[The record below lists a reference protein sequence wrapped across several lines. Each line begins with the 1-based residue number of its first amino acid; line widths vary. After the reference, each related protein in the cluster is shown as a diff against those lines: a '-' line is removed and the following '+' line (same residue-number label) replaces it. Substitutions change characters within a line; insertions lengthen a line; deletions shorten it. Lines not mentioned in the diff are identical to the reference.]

1 MVKIDTL
8 NAYIEECNKALKS
21 NDTNSASELRQRI
34 VAVYAIEIE
43 HLKNRLPYFGTNE
56 DSSVAAIMDDIR
68 ALIDILGNH
77 RDDLELAEIREIREL
92 EKLKLQSSINVTNN
106 NNSSSTATSSSN
118 TTVSIT
124 NTLERLQALPDT
136 AISQEEK
143 EALEE
148 KLAALQIALD
158 SRDNDKA
165 KLKLTNVLKYIGDK
179 CVDAGIAVLPYLGQ
193 VAATF

>member
-1 MVKIDTL
+1 MGKIDAL
-8 NAYIEECNKALKS
+8 NGYIEECNEIIKS
-21 NDTNSASELRQRI
+21 NDTDLAYELIHRMI
-34 VAVYAIEIE
+34 AVYGIEIKRLE
-43 HLKNRLPYFGTNE
+43 VRLPCTGAGTST
-56 DSSVAAIMDDIR
+56 DIMDDIP
-68 ALIDILGNH
+68 ALKQILGNH
-77 RDDLELAEIREIREL
+77 KDDLELAEIREIREL

-136 AISQEEK
+136 AISQEDK